1 VLELNSNR
9 ATVQGEER
17 SHVGQRLR
25 LVQAAAADAPGE
37 RHRLAWWEVRGLL
50 PPGLAPSA
58 ISAAYARA
66 TGRPPARDLERRV
79 SRAYSAVELLA
90 ALAELERTRRRRPAP
105 PPPPPA
111 PFRSAPPRGVWL

>member
-1 VLELNSNR
+1 MLELNSNC
-9 ATVQGEER
+9 ATVQGEAPAYER
-17 SHVGQRLR
+17 DGVR
-25 LVQAAAADAPGE
+25 LVQGAAADAPGE

-105 PPPPPA
+105 PPPA